1 MKKPKKVT
9 TSSKISSYKVALLV
23 KKLKTYKSLSII
35 FLDLSSFE
43 GMQQKYGQETFKNIH
58 KFIKK
63 NLTEASGSKNFF
75 RKTDTLLQDKNQKNH
90 FYILLSSSRANAPIL
105 KPGELE
111 KISLRIEKN
120 LEKKLWEALESK
132 KVLPSSL
139 KTIPHIHV
147 GHSSV
152 VSSLGK
158 EFKQSAHELVDSA
171 KKRSLLRAEERKI
184 TEKEIL
190 QYMIA
195 NEGILEPYYQGIF
208 FTRKL
213 DKTYP
218 EDIKKNKH
226 AFFAFESLI
235 RINQKIFKEEF
246 KKEKAGFLNLK
257 YVGPDILFDMAKK
270 TGLELELDFKCLL
283 ESIKKRPEQK
293 SILFINILPRNFYNI
308 EKIQK
313 ICPKNLTI
321 YFEISETEAIENF
334 SLVKKLRAKIKKH
347 NFFLAIDDFGQGH
360 SNFDRVIGLKPD
372 LIKLDRIFIENIHK
386 NKLKQNLVKAIRQ
399 SLVSSN
405 IQFLA
410 EGVETKEE
418 LQCLQDIGIPLMQGY
433 LTHRPS
439 PSCEIRSSE
448 NSLQKK
454 KNRLSS
460 KKLKTGI
467 HRRVMK

>member
-23 KKLKTYKSLSII
+23 EKLKTYKSLSII

-43 GMQQKYGQETFKNIH
+43 SMQQKYGQETFKNIH

-63 NLTEASGSKNFF
+63 NLTEASGSQNFF

-90 FYILLSSSRANAPIL
+90 FYIVLSSSRENAPIL

-111 KISLRIEKN
+111 RISLRIEKN

-132 KVLPSSL
+132 KILPSSL
-139 KTIPHIHV
+139 KTIPHIPV

-171 KKRSLLRAEERKI
+171 KKRALLRVEERRI
-184 TEKEIL
+184 NDKEIL
-190 QYMIA
+190 QYVIA

-208 FTRKL
+208 FSNKL
-213 DKTYP
+213 DSIYP
-218 EDIKKNKH
+218 EDIKKNKQ
-226 AFFAFESLI
+226 ALFAFESLI
-235 RINQKIFKEEF
+235 RINQKFFKEEF
-246 KKEKAGFLNLK
+246 KKEEAGFLNLK
-257 YVGPDILFDMAKK
+257 YVSPDILFDMAKK
-270 TGLELELDFKCLL
+270 TGLELELDFKCIL
-283 ESIKKRPEQK
+283 EAIKKRPAQK
-293 SILFINILPRNFYNI
+293 SILFINILPRNFYII

-313 ICPKNLTI
+313 SCPKNLSV

-334 SLVKKLRAKIKKH
+334 SLVKKLRAKIKKY

-360 SNFDRVIGLKPD
+360 SNFARVLGLKPD
-372 LIKLDRIFIENIHK
+372 LIKLDRIFIEDIHK
-386 NKLKQNLVKAIRQ
+386 NTLKQNLVKAIRQ
-399 SLVSSN
+399 SLVSSD
-405 IQFLA
+405 IQLLA

-418 LQCLQDIGIPLMQGY
+418 LNWLKSIGIPLVQGY

-439 PSCEIRSSE
+439 PSCEITE
-448 NSLQKK
+448 NKNSLQKK
-454 KNRLSS
+454 KDRSS
-460 KKLKTGI
+460 LKKLKTGTQ
-467 HRRVMK
+467 RRLMK